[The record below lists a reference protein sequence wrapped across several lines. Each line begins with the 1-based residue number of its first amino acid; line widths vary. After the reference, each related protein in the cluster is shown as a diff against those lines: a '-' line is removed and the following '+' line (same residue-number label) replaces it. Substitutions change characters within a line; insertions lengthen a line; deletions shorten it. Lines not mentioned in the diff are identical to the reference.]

1 MNLSDK
7 AASRIG
13 TIDGLDRVCMSPDQR
28 RLAQASLRQAELLA
42 DMLLRAND
50 DLRKV
55 FRILQRGIG
64 ILARRSKV
72 SPFASESRL
81 P

>member
-1 MNLSDK
+1 MNPSDK

-13 TIDGLDRVCMSPDQR
+13 TIDRLGQVPMSPDQR
-28 RLAQASLRQAELLA
+28 RLARASLRQAELLA
-42 DMLLRAND
+42 DMLIRANE

-55 FRILQRGIG
+55 FG
-64 ILARRSKV
+64 ILRRARVPIPRRSKV
-72 SPFASESRL
+72 SPLAPESRL